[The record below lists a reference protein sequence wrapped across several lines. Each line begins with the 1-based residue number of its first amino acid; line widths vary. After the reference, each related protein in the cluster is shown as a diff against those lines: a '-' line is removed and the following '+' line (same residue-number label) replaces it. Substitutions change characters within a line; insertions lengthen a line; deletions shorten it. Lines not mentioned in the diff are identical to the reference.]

1 MMTNREIR
9 QFAWRQLKGNWFAA
23 IGASLLSTICLM
35 ALVLLMAGGYLLAFL
50 GAAAAM
56 SRTGAADIR
65 YVLPVTGVV
74 MAALLFLLI
83 YIASGFSL
91 GALRLNLR
99 IARGERVR
107 ARDIFAG
114 FTDFLQLRHFA
125 CVYILMNVGAWVLNL
140 PMDIVSA
147 IYGGSSA
154 NAHITALICNALA
167 IVYAFF
173 MSMATLAAAENR
185 NRGALKSIRV
195 SCHIMR
201 CRKLR
206 LLGLYLSFI
215 PWIALSMLSFGI
227 GYLFAIPYL
236 SVAQAIFFLSA
247 YSEDYLTSAQDA
259 DFREVSEDNV
269 GGSNTA
275 AAAEDE
281 GDARDATAVWEN
293 TEPAANA
300 AGNAEMSER
309 DMSPAE
315 NKTEA
320 EPAASELPTLD
331 RDEAAQETVAVESD
345 ARAAAESKEKTEQ
358 RRSFEEVY
366 REVVLQNGGKA
377 EADSREEGGTS

>member
-65 YVLPVTGVV
+65 YVLPATGVV

-269 GGSNTA
+269 GGSNIA
-275 AAAEDE
+275 AVAEDE
-281 GDARDATAVWEN
+281 EDAWNTAATWESA
-293 TEPAANA
+293 EPAANA

>member
-65 YVLPVTGVV
+65 YVLPATGVV

-206 LLGLYLSFI
+206 LLGLYLSFV

-227 GYLFAIPYL
+227 GYLFTIPYL

-275 AAAEDE
+275 AVAEDE
-281 GDARDATAVWEN
+281 EDAWNTAATWESA
-293 TEPAANA
+293 EPAANA
-300 AGNAEMSER
+300 AGNAEMSEQ

-331 RDEAAQETVAVESD
+331 RDEAAQETDAAESD

>member
-125 CVYILMNVGAWVLNL
+125 CVYILMNVGAWMLNL
-140 PMDIVSA
+140 PIDIVSA

-293 TEPAANA
+293 TESAASA
-300 AGNAEMSER
+300 AGNAEMSEQ

-320 EPAASELPTLD
+320 EPAASESPTLD
-331 RDEAAQETVAVESD
+331 REDVAQETDAAESD
-345 ARAAAESKEKTEQ
+345 ACATESKEKTEQ

-366 REVVLQNGGKA
+366 REVVMQNGGKA

>member
-140 PMDIVSA
+140 PIDIVSA

-215 PWIALSMLSFGI
+215 PWIALSMVSFGI

-269 GGSNTA
+269 GGSNIA
-275 AAAEDE
+275 AVAEDE
-281 GDARDATAVWEN
+281 EDAWNTAATWESA
-293 TEPAANA
+293 EPAANA

-320 EPAASELPTLD
+320 EPAASESPTLD
-331 RDEAAQETVAVESD
+331 REDVAQETDAAESD

-366 REVVLQNGGKA
+366 REVVMQNGGKA

>member
-140 PMDIVSA
+140 PIDIVSA

-215 PWIALSMLSFGI
+215 PWIALSMVSFGI

-281 GDARDATAVWEN
+281 GNARDATAVWEN
-293 TEPAANA
+293 TESAANA

-320 EPAASELPTLD
+320 EPAASEPPTLD
-331 RDEAAQETVAVESD
+331 REDAAQETDAAESD
-345 ARAAAESKEKTEQ
+345 ACAKPAEKTEQ

>member
-206 LLGLYLSFI
+206 LLGLYLSFV

-227 GYLFAIPYL
+227 GYLFTIPYL

-247 YSEDYLTSAQDA
+247 YSEDYLTSVQDA

-293 TEPAANA
+293 TESAASA
-300 AGNAEMSER
+300 AGNAEMSEQ

-320 EPAASELPTLD
+320 EPAASESPTLD
-331 RDEAAQETVAVESD
+331 REDVAQETDAAESD
-345 ARAAAESKEKTEQ
+345 ACATESKEKTEQ

>member
-125 CVYILMNVGAWVLNL
+125 CVYILMNVGAWMLNL
-140 PMDIVSA
+140 PIDIVSA

-269 GGSNTA
+269 GGSNIA
-275 AAAEDE
+275 AVAEDE
-281 GDARDATAVWEN
+281 EDAWNTAATWESA
-293 TEPAANA
+293 EPAANA

-320 EPAASELPTLD
+320 EPAASESPTLD
-331 RDEAAQETVAVESD
+331 REDVAQETDAAESD
-345 ARAAAESKEKTEQ
+345 ACATESKEKTEQ

>member
-125 CVYILMNVGAWVLNL
+125 CVYILMNVGAWMLNL
-140 PMDIVSA
+140 PIDIVSA

-215 PWIALSMLSFGI
+215 PWIALSMVSFGI

-293 TEPAANA
+293 TESAASA
-300 AGNAEMSER
+300 AGNAEMSEQ

-320 EPAASELPTLD
+320 EPAASESPTLD
-331 RDEAAQETVAVESD
+331 REDVAQETDAAESD
-345 ARAAAESKEKTEQ
+345 ACATESKEKTEQ